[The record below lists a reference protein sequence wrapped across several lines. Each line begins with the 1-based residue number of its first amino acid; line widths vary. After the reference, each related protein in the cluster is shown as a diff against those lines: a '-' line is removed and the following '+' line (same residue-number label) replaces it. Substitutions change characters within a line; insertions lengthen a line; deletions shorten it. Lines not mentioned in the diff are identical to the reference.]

1 MPLHDWSAQSGWDGV
16 HTLWIGELVRWVK
29 PRLPA
34 GFRAYVGTSPTLT
47 IGAPPAHADVQ
58 VRQWLPEQPTEIPSV
73 GGDLVPDEEVAVS
86 VLTAEPALYVASAGH
101 LIAAVELVSP
111 RNKDR
116 PTLRDVYLARY
127 LGYLHEG
134 VHLLLVDVHRLP
146 LRFSFA
152 ERITQ
157 ELQLPP
163 VVCPSPMAVSY
174 RVGGPAPDGG
184 RLLGQWRRPF
194 AIGEPLPALPLPL
207 SVHSALTIDLE
218 QTYKQAAA
226 DAYLT

>member
-1 MPLHDWSAQSGWDGV
+1 MPLHDWSMHSGWDGV
-16 HTLWIGELVRWVK
+16 HTLWISELLRWIK
-29 PRLPA
+29 PRLPE
-34 GFRAYVGTSPTLT
+34 GYRAYVGSTPTLT

-58 VRQWLPEQPTEIPSV
+58 VPQWLPEQPT
-73 GGDLVPDEEVAVS
+73 GGATTGGAVAPDEEVAVS

-116 PTLRDVYLARY
+116 PASRDIYLARY

-152 ERITQ
+152 ERIVQ

-163 VVCPSPMAVSY
+163 VVCPTPLAVSY
-174 RVGGPAPDGG
+174 RVGEPSPEGG
-184 RLLGQWRRPF
+184 RLLGTWRRPF
-194 AIGEPLPALPLPL
+194 AIGEPLPAIPLPL

-226 DAYLT
+226 DTYLT